1 MTTTEW
7 ITDTVLVLVV
17 FRQLRESRLD
27 RKTFLI
33 PLGIVAFVAY
43 SYLDSVPT
51 AGNDLVLIAALTAV
65 GAALG
70 VAGGVHTRIRA
81 LDGHLVIKAGAVS
94 ALLWVLGMGARM
106 GFQVWVRRR
115 STGGRRRRTGRRGAD
130 GPAHARDGRHRGH
143 APPDRGASGGGG
155 GRPDPFADDESIL
168 GALGAGARGYL
179 TKNAGRQDITRAIRA
194 AGAGQSVLD
203 REVQNRLL
211 ATARAKA
218 PAPGPAGRPLPDDL
232 TPRERE
238 VLALIGQ
245 GLSNRGIA
253 EKLFI
258 SEATVKTHIN
268 NLFAKSHIRDRAEA
282 VRRAI
287 GAGLA

>member
-1 MTTTEW
+1 MSERTEEE
-7 ITDTVLVLVV
+7 T
-17 FRQLRESRLD
+17 RL
-27 RKTFLI
+27 KV
-33 PLGIVAFVAY
+33 IVADDQAAVREPLAAVLGLAEDIDVVAAAADGTEV
-43 SYLDSVPT
+43 LAAVA
-51 AGNDLVLIAALTAV
+51 AGPVDVVLMDLRMPV
-65 GAALG
+65 
-70 VAGGVHTRIRA
+70 
-81 LDGHLVIKAGAVS
+81 LDGIETTRRLTEEHPEVAVV
-94 ALLWVLGMGARM
+94 VL
-106 GFQVWVRRR
+106 
-115 STGGRRRRTGRRGAD
+115 TT
-130 GPAHARDGRHRGH
+130 
-143 APPDRGASGGGG
+143 
-155 GRPDPFADDESIL
+155 FADDESIL

-203 REVQNRLL
+203 GEVQARLL
-211 ATARAKA
+211 ATARTKA
-218 PAPGPAGRPLPDDL
+218 TPAPGEAARQPLPDDL

-238 VLALIGQ
+238 VLTLIGQ

-268 NLFAKSHIRDRAEA
+268 NLFAKAHIRDRADA

>member
-1 MTTTEW
+1 MSGT
-7 ITDTVLVLVV
+7 
-17 FRQLRESRLD
+17 REQ
-27 RKTFLI
+27 
-33 PLGIVAFVAY
+33 
-43 SYLDSVPT
+43 
-51 AGNDLVLIAALTAV
+51 
-65 GAALG
+65 
-70 VAGGVHTRIRA
+70 AGGPVQLKVVVA
-81 LDGHLVIKAGAVS
+81 DDQAAVREPL
-94 ALLWVLGMGARM
+94 AAVLGLAEDID
-106 GFQVWVRRR
+106 VVAAA
-115 STGGRRRRTGRRGAD
+115 AD
-130 GPAHARDGRHRGH
+130 GGEVLAAVAAGPVDVVLMDLRMPVMDGIETTRRLTEDHPEV
-143 APPDRGASGGGG
+143 AVVVLTT
-155 GRPDPFADDESIL
+155 FADDESIL

-203 REVQNRLL
+203 REVQDRLL
-211 ATARAKA
+211 ATARAQAA
-218 PAPGPAGRPLPDDL
+218 PAAQGEAAGQPLPDDL

-268 NLFAKSHIRDRAEA
+268 NLFAKAHIRDRADA

>member
-1 MTTTEW
+1 MSEQAGEP
-7 ITDTVLVLVV
+7 VQLKVV
-17 FRQLRESRLD
+17 VADDQAAVRE
-27 RKTFLI
+27 
-33 PLGIVAFVAY
+33 PL
-43 SYLDSVPT
+43 
-51 AGNDLVLIAALTAV
+51 AA
-65 GAALG
+65 
-70 VAGGVHTRIRA
+70 
-81 LDGHLVIKAGAVS
+81 
-94 ALLWVLGMGARM
+94 VLGLAEDID
-106 GFQVWVRRR
+106 VVA
-115 STGGRRRRTGRRGAD
+115 SAAD
-130 GPAHARDGRHRGH
+130 GTEVLEAV
-143 APPDRGASGGGG
+143 ASGPVDVVLMDLRMPVMDGIEAT
-155 GRPDPFADDESIL
+155 RRLSEEHPEVAVVVLTTFADDESIL

-203 REVQNRLL
+203 REVQDRLL

-218 PAPGPAGRPLPDDL
+218 PAAEQAARQPLPDDL

-253 EKLFI
+253 ETLFI

-268 NLFAKSHIRDRAEA
+268 NLFAKAHIRDRADA

-287 GAGLA
+287 GAGLS

>member
-1 MTTTEW
+1 MSEQAEGPG
-7 ITDTVLVLVV
+7 
-17 FRQLRESRLD
+17 RLRV
-27 RKTFLI
+27 
-33 PLGIVAFVAY
+33 IVA
-43 SYLDSVPT
+43 D
-51 AGNDLVLIAALTAV
+51 DQAAVREPL
-65 GAALG
+65 AA
-70 VAGGVHTRIRA
+70 
-81 LDGHLVIKAGAVS
+81 
-94 ALLWVLGMGARM
+94 VLGLAEDID
-106 GFQVWVRRR
+106 VVAAA
-115 STGGRRRRTGRRGAD
+115 AD
-130 GPAHARDGRHRGH
+130 GGEVLAAVAAGPVDVVLMDLRMPVMDGIETTRRLSEEHPEV
-143 APPDRGASGGGG
+143 AVVVLTT
-155 GRPDPFADDESIL
+155 FADDESIL

-203 REVQNRLL
+203 REVQDRLL

-218 PAPGPAGRPLPDDL
+218 APTPDGPAPQPLPADL

-238 VLALIGQ
+238 VLTLIGQ

-268 NLFAKSHIRDRAEA
+268 NLFAKTHIRDRADA

>member
-1 MTTTEW
+1 MSG
-7 ITDTVLVLVV
+7 
-17 FRQLRESRLD
+17 Q
-27 RKTFLI
+27 
-33 PLGIVAFVAY
+33 
-43 SYLDSVPT
+43 
-51 AGNDLVLIAALTAV
+51 
-65 GAALG
+65 
-70 VAGGVHTRIRA
+70 AGGPVQLKVVVA
-81 LDGHLVIKAGAVS
+81 DDQAAVREPL
-94 ALLWVLGMGARM
+94 AAVLGLAEDID
-106 GFQVWVRRR
+106 VVA
-115 STGGRRRRTGRRGAD
+115 SAAD
-130 GPAHARDGRHRGH
+130 GTEVLAAVAAGPVDVVLMDLRMPVMDGIEATRRLSEEHPEV
-143 APPDRGASGGGG
+143 AVVVLTT
-155 GRPDPFADDESIL
+155 FADDESVL

-203 REVQNRLL
+203 REVQDRLL

-218 PAPGPAGRPLPDDL
+218 PAAATEQAARQPLPDDL

-253 EKLFI
+253 ETLFI

-268 NLFAKSHIRDRAEA
+268 NLFAKAHIRDRADA

-287 GAGLA
+287 GAGLS